1 MRRKSAGLSDPAA
14 VAVKRYKRRS
24 RRLYNKFPFQL
35 TEPHMKTQ
43 IQGRN
48 TDIVTST
55 NEVQGGIDYTTIREI
70 VN

>member
-1 MRRKSAGLSDPAA
+1 
-14 VAVKRYKRRS
+14 
-24 RRLYNKFPFQL
+24 
-35 TEPHMKTQ
+35 MKTQ

-70 VN
+70 VSELLLSKTRGGTTPVKILDLWTKLFLDNDLI

>member
-1 MRRKSAGLSDPAA
+1 
-14 VAVKRYKRRS
+14 
-24 RRLYNKFPFQL
+24 
-35 TEPHMKTQ
+35 MKTQ

-55 NEVQGGIDYTTIREI
+55 NEVPGGIDYTTIREI